1 MMPSID
7 NNNSMFIMRSKEKFK
22 NLQKSMTIIPNQ
34 YLLSTYKQTDA
45 DRLFVI
51 DFYKSLSKLL
61 TDTRENFITKSQA
74 EKRLEELLEDAIKN
88 KLDVK
93 IDPNILDS
101 TNLMRLDDEKSFRS
115 EDDDYGFESDSDS
128 SYSY

>member
-1 MMPSID
+1 
-7 NNNSMFIMRSKEKFK
+7 
-22 NLQKSMTIIPNQ
+22 MTI
-34 YLLSTYKQTDA
+34 
-45 DRLFVI
+45 I

-74 EKRLEELLEDAIKN
+74 DKRLEELLEDAIKN

>member
-1 MMPSID
+1 
-7 NNNSMFIMRSKEKFK
+7 
-22 NLQKSMTIIPNQ
+22 MTI
-34 YLLSTYKQTDA
+34 
-45 DRLFVI
+45 I

-115 EDDDYGFESDSDS
+115 EDEDYGFESESDS